1 MDRKENETLVGKL
14 RAEHPR
20 LIAAAADFERVRRRI
35 PSDPICRR
43 WYEALKEQA
52 EVFLENPP
60 SSYEF
65 PDGRTLLR
73 ISRQVLS
80 RTYTLAMMY
89 QLDGDSRYA
98 ERLWTELETVASFS
112 DWNPVSFL
120 STAEMTHA
128 FAIGYD
134 WLYRYWTA
142 ARQETLE
149 RAIVQLGLRP
159 GLEGYQNGAWWTV
172 TKNNWNIVTNS
183 GLGMGSLAVG
193 DKAPELAETLLQRG
207 LNAMPLAIAEYGP
220 DGAYP
225 ESIGYWAYAT
235 RYLVPYMAA
244 LVTATG
250 SDCGLSRLPGLDRT
264 GSFPLYMSGPDG
276 KPFHYYDGDSAPP
289 RVPELFWLGNT
300 YGKPV
305 YGWWALQGDGATPF
319 HLLWY
324 DPANIQ
330 SPTETGFPTDA
341 YFRRSEVVSFRSDWH
356 SPLAVFAAFKGG
368 LNGANHGDL
377 DLGTFVL
384 DALGQRWAEELG
396 SENYSMPGYW
406 KDGPEGQRSTYYRK
420 RAEGQNTLV
429 VQPGAGADQD
439 IPARGAIIRFE
450 SGTTASFAIA
460 ELTEAYASRG
470 VASWQRGMKLLD
482 DRSRV
487 LIQDELVADAPVEAW
502 WFMHTHAA
510 IAIAPGRRSAT
521 LTASGQRLAATLV
534 SSDPHAVFTV
544 REACPLP
551 SSPHPSHQSDNAD
564 MRKLSIRLHG
574 DRLTLAVLLS
584 PMRPGDAAPSA
595 TPLED
600 MSAWT
605 LP

>member
-1 MDRKENETLVGKL
+1 MIQRESETLVGEL

-20 LIAAAADFERVRRRI
+20 LIATAADFERVRSRVQ
-35 PSDPICRR
+35 SDPICQG
-43 WYEALKEQA
+43 WYSAIKEQA
-52 EVFLENPP
+52 EALLDLPT

-80 RTYTLAMMY
+80 RTYTLAMMV

-98 ERLWTELETVASFS
+98 ERLWNELATAAAFS

-134 WLYRYWTA
+134 WLYHYWSE
-142 ARQETLE
+142 ARRETLE
-149 RAIVQLGLRP
+149 RAIAELGLLP
-159 GLEGYQNGAWWTV
+159 GLEGYHNGAWWTV

-183 GLGMGSLAVG
+183 GLGMGALAIG
-193 DKAPELAETLLQRG
+193 DKAPDLAEELLQRG
-207 LNAMPLAIAEYGP
+207 LNALPLAVAEYAP

-244 LVTATG
+244 LVTSTG
-250 SDCGLSRLPGLDRT
+250 SDCGLSALPGLDRT

-276 KPFHYYDGDSAPP
+276 KPFHYYDGDSSPP
-289 RVPELFWLGNT
+289 RVPELFWLGSA
-300 YGKPV
+300 YVQPV
-305 YGWWALQGDGATPF
+305 YGWWALQGERATAF

-330 SPTETGFPTDA
+330 SPTDAGWPRDA
-341 YFRRSEVVSFRSDWH
+341 YFRRSETVSFRSDWH
-356 SPLAVFAAFKGG
+356 SPHALFAAFKGG
-368 LNGANHGDL
+368 LNGTNHGDL

-406 KDGPEGQRSTYYRK
+406 RDGPEGQRWTYYRK

-439 IPARGAIIRFE
+439 LPARGTIIRFE
-450 SGTTASFAIA
+450 SSAVEAFAVA
-460 ELTEAYASRG
+460 ELTEAFASRG
-470 VASWQRGMKLLD
+470 VTSWRRGMKLYD

-487 LIQDELVADAPVEAW
+487 LIQDELVATSPVEAW
-502 WFMHTHAA
+502 WFMHTRAEIDVA
-510 IAIAPGRRSAT
+510 TGGRSAMLT
-521 LTASGQRLAATLV
+521 LGSQRLTATLV
-534 SSDPHAVFTV
+534 SSDPNAVFTV
-544 REACPLP
+544 REARPLP
-551 SSPHPSHQSDNAD
+551 SSPNPPQQSDNVG

-574 DRLTLAVLLS
+574 ERLTLVVLLS
-584 PMRPGDAAPSA
+584 PMRPGDAEPLV
-595 TPLED
+595 TPFEAIDGWKL
-600 MSAWT
+600 S
-605 LP
+605 